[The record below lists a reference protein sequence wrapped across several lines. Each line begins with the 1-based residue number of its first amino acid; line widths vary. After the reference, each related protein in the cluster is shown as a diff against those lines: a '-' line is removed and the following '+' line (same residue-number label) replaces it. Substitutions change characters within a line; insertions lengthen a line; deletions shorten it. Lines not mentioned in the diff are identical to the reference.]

1 MQIDEACTPAGIK
14 RKPRRLDPDR
24 LLEKGAA
31 VGEIVRRLAD
41 GTASLAVGPDDVEA
55 AHAPP
60 RKRRRPAAA
69 QSKAKLAAEI
79 KGPAGEVKG
88 GASGAED
95 ADGRAGTG
103 ESTIQPNHKIHFQ
116 SNCEVKGAAEKA
128 GVDVDVRAG
137 QGKLATHE

>member
-1 MQIDEACTPAGIK
+1 M
-14 RKPRRLDPDR
+14 
-24 LLEKGAA
+24 
-31 VGEIVRRLAD
+31 GEIVRRLAD

-69 QSKAKLAAEI
+69 QSKAKPAAEI
-79 KGPAGEVKG
+79 KGPAGEVEG

-103 ESTIQPNHKIHFQ
+103 KSTIQPNHKIHFVEQ
-116 SNCEVKGAAEKA
+116 FRGRVCCRTGGSRCGCQGWA
-128 GVDVDVRAG
+128 G
-137 QGKLATHE
+137 